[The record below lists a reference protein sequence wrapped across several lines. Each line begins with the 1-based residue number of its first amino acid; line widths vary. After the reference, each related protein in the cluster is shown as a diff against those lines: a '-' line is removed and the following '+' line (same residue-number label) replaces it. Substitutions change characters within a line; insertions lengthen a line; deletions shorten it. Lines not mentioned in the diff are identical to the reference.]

1 MPSTEWFHRAS
12 IGHARDKPCAVA
24 AYDDFLMRMD
34 ASATLREAGFC
45 IWPIAS
51 ANQAIALTNRYLAV
65 GNRDRAERPT
75 GGLHSL
81 RFRAAQA

>member
-1 MPSTEWFHRAS
+1 M
-12 IGHARDKPCAVA
+12 DKPCAVV

-34 ASATLREAGFC
+34 ASAILGEVGFFT
-45 IWPIAS
+45 WPVAS
-51 ANQAIALTNRYLAV
+51 ANQAMALTHRYLAV

-75 GGLHSL
+75 GGLHSP